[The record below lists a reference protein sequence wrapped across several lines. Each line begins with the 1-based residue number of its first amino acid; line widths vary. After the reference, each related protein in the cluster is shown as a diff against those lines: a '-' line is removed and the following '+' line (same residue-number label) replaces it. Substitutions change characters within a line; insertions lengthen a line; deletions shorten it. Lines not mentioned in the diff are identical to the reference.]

1 MLLLLGQHLLGS
13 YRDHG
18 RLSLVVR
25 ARSLFE
31 FEMIRNSR
39 GQLFNVLMPV
49 QFEIVPLLAFASKLE
64 FELLILLMNFAHED
78 VAAACGRVRNR
89 RRCGCCRLVGLL
101 R

>member
-1 MLLLLGQHLLGS
+1 MLIVLGQHLLGS
-13 YRDHG
+13 YRDHS

-25 ARSLFE
+25 ARGLFK

-39 GQLFNVLMPV
+39 VQLLHVLVPV

-64 FELLILLMNFAHED
+64 FELLILLVNFAYED

-89 RRCGCCRLVGLL
+89 RRCGCCRLIGLL